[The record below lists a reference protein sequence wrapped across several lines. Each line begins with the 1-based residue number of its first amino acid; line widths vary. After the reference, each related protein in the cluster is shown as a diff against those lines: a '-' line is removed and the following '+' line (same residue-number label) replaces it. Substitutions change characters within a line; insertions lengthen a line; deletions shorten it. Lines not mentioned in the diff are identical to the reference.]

1 MIVKRKLF
9 HIPEKGDCTPSPY
22 YYKPKLTKTG
32 KRYKGKP
39 KITQGNSINYEHIK
53 LVRELG
59 LNKDN
64 IDGSIFENDQLI
76 RAAAI
81 RYGIL
86 EHDKEKEKNK

>member
-1 MIVKRKLF
+1 MIIKRKLF
-9 HIPEKGDCTPSPY
+9 NTSREDNNTSSPH
-22 YYKPKLTKTG
+22 YYKPELTKTG

-39 KITQGNSINYEHIK
+39 KITQGNSINHKHIK

-59 LNKDN
+59 LNKYN
-64 IDGSIFENDQLI
+64 IDGSEFENDQLI

-86 EHDKEKEKNK
+86 ENNKENK